1 MNQYLKTIQD
11 LLQQNNQL
19 SEQDKQALLKTL
31 VDADKQWSVTEFK
44 LEHTEKVKRTAAILL
59 EETIEELEHKRK
71 AVEEQ
76 NRELEIESS
85 LEKVRTV
92 AMGMRIRDDML
103 DICRTMSEQLESL
116 GIKEIRNVQTAIF
129 YKDKGTYINYEYYRL
144 HDKALVTEVDYT
156 KDEISVE
163 FAAQMIKGADEV
175 FIRSLEGRQVKDWL
189 NFQKTTNVFIDT
201 NLEKAKSLTYYWFSL
216 GPVAI
221 GTSTYDPLSEEEVTL
236 FKRFRNV
243 FDLAYRRYLD
253 IEKAEAQ
260 AREAQIELAL
270 ERVRARTMAMQKS
283 EELGETSLLLFQQF
297 KDLGETSEQISIG
310 IFKEDENIMELY
322 STLYG
327 SQWKEAAKVDL
338 DEPVVMKKIHT
349 AWKEQNKSLVVDIAG
364 NDLRKYN
371 AYRKK
376 LSNLEYREDRWV
388 IHIAFFSKGVLTF
401 STTEPHPP
409 VTIQLLERFAGVF
422 DQTYTR
428 FLDLQ
433 KAEAQARESQIQLAM
448 ERVRARTMAM
458 QRSDELSETA
468 SLLFKQVSDFGIKV
482 WSSAF
487 QIWNADDISTTAWAS
502 APDGG
507 IQTPFRLPYNE
518 DIFFKKIY
526 EARQSG
532 TDFFVMESSG
542 KELEETYHY
551 MFNLPG
557 VKKYFDD
564 ALDSGF
570 AIPKFQITHCAFF
583 SQGYVMFITYE
594 QVPEA
599 HDIFKRLFRQWDQR
613 GGCLIPKYQPS
624 QLGCL

>member
-31 VDADKQWSVTEFK
+31 TDADKQWSITEFK
-44 LEHTEKVKRTAAILL
+44 LDRTEKVKRTTAILL
-59 EETIEELEHKRK
+59 EETIEKLEHKRK

-92 AMGMRIRDDML
+92 AMGMRNRDDML
-103 DICRTMSEQLESL
+103 DICRTMSAQLESL

-129 YKDKGTYINYEYYRL
+129 QKDKGTYINYEYYGL

-156 KDEISVE
+156 KDEISIE
-163 FAAQMIKGADEV
+163 FAAQIIKGADEV
-175 FIRSLEGRQVKDWL
+175 FIRSLEGQQVKDWL

-221 GTSTYDPLSEEEVTL
+221 GTSTYDPLNEDEITL

-283 EELGETSLLLFQQF
+283 DELAETSLVLFQQF

-349 AWKEQNKSLVVDIAG
+349 AWKEQNK
-364 NDLRKYN
+364 
-371 AYRKK
+371 
-376 LSNLEYREDRWV
+376 
-388 IHIAFFSKGVLTF
+388 
-401 STTEPHPP
+401 
-409 VTIQLLERFAGVF
+409 
-422 DQTYTR
+422 
-428 FLDLQ
+428 
-433 KAEAQARESQIQLAM
+433 
-448 ERVRARTMAM
+448 
-458 QRSDELSETA
+458 
-468 SLLFKQVSDFGIKV
+468 
-482 WSSAF
+482 
-487 QIWNADDISTTAWAS
+487 
-502 APDGG
+502 
-507 IQTPFRLPYNE
+507 
-518 DIFFKKIY
+518 
-526 EARQSG
+526 
-532 TDFFVMESSG
+532 
-542 KELEETYHY
+542 
-551 MFNLPG
+551 
-557 VKKYFDD
+557 
-564 ALDSGF
+564 
-570 AIPKFQITHCAFF
+570 
-583 SQGYVMFITYE
+583 
-594 QVPEA
+594 
-599 HDIFKRLFRQWDQR
+599 
-613 GGCLIPKYQPS
+613 
-624 QLGCL
+624 